1 MYNMVYDS
9 FFMGIEFECPQRDM
23 DFFYFVIFSPY
34 IFFFLHFYVIVM
46 WDFHPLKKGL
56 FGKYYRDCPMSKT
69 GIFSSH
75 FCVHF
80 FHIFLENKIPNLN

>member
-1 MYNMVYDS
+1 MVYDS

-23 DFFYFVIFSPY
+23 DFFYFFIFCPY
-34 IFFFLHFYVIVM
+34 IFFSPFLRYCHVGFSSI
-46 WDFHPLKKGL
+46 KKGL

-69 GIFSSH
+69 GILSSH

-80 FHIFLENKIPNLN
+80 FHFFWKIKDLI